1 LYFNMSKYY
10 DFKER
15 YDIVSRIES
24 QIQVIDDIIRIYE
37 MDGIKNKSLSDVK
50 EFLYDRLHVFHKDI
64 ESELNKINY

>member
-1 LYFNMSKYY
+1 MSKYY